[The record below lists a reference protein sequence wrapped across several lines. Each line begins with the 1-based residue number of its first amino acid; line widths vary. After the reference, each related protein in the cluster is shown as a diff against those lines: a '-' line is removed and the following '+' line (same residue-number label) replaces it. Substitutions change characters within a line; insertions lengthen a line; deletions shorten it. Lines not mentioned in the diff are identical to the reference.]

1 MIYVINYALL
11 IVPTDTRLSVTCSAS
26 LKNLILGKGKPGPKR
41 WCLFLLLSS
50 TGGRAVA
57 LCFPRHRQKSKPVHM
72 GHTSFGYSFENSSR
86 AGRST
91 FGFRAPNGFTHLLRS
106 LTMRQAWLRGPLPL
120 CAPKAPVPQGRLFC
134 SSSFPKGLLLLDKA
148 ATFFSF
154 STVLLKKQGEQ
165 SLWPSTWGQLFQP
178 ENWTPGN
185 IYKVVART
193 SAKSPGKKV
202 QSKGTC
208 KPFFNSQALI

>member
-26 LKNLILGKGKPGPKR
+26 LKNLILGKGKPGPKQ

-57 LCFPRHRQKSKPVHM
+57 LCFPGHRRKSKPVHM

-120 CAPKAPVPQGRLFC
+120 CAPKAPVPQGPLFC
-134 SSSFPKGLLLLDKA
+134 SRSFPKGLLLLDKA

-154 STVLLKKQGEQ
+154 STVA
-165 SLWPSTWGQLFQP
+165 SDPAP
-178 ENWTPGN
+178 EVSSFSPRIRTPGN

-202 QSKGTC
+202 QSNGTC
-208 KPFFNSQALI
+208 KPLFNSQALI